1 LRGYVLERYGDKS
14 VMSLRGVA
22 EPEAGPG
29 MVLVRVHAAGL
40 NPVDYKVREG
50 KLRLIKRLRLP
61 LVAGSELAG
70 VVERIGPGVTRFASG
85 DRVFARTDKSTMGAF
100 ADYAAVE
107 ESLLAKFPAE
117 LDYRQAAGMPLAGL
131 TALQALRDQLGAGP
145 GGRLYISGGAGGVG
159 TLAIQ
164 IAKALGAEVATTAS
178 GHGEELVRKLGADH
192 VIDYKK
198 ERPQDV
204 LQGYDYAFDL
214 IGGDELTGA
223 FRVVKPGGTVVSVAG
238 VPEPSTARADLGR
251 GPLLQAMFWLASA
264 KIRRAAR
271 KRHVRY
277 RYLFMRPSG
286 ADLEFLGKLVQRAEL
301 SVVIDRVYPLERIAE
316 AFTYLEQGHAKGKVI
331 VEMV

>member
-1 LRGYVLERYGDKS
+1 MRGYVLERYGDTS
-14 VMSLRGVA
+14 AMSLRGVA
-22 EPEAGPG
+22 EPQAGPG

-50 KLRLIKRLRLP
+50 KMRLINRLRLP

-70 VVERIGPGVTRFASG
+70 VVEQVGPGVTRFAPG
-85 DRVFARTDKSTMGAF
+85 DRVFARTDKSRMGAF

-107 ESLLAKFPAE
+107 ESLLAKFPDE
-117 LDYRQAAGMPLAGL
+117 LDFRHAAGLPLAGL
-131 TALQALRDQLGAGP
+131 TALQGLRDQLGVGP

-178 GHGEELVRKLGADH
+178 GRGEELVRKLGADH

-198 ERPQDV
+198 ERAQDA

-223 FRVVKPGGTVVSVAG
+223 FHVVRPGSTVLSIAG
-238 VPEPSTARADLGR
+238 VPEPSTALDLDR
-251 GPLLQAMFWLASA
+251 GPLLEALFWLASA
-264 KIRRAAR
+264 KIRREAHR
-271 KRHVRY
+271 RGVRY
-277 RYLFMRPSG
+277 RYRFMHPSG
-286 ADLEFLGKLVQRAEL
+286 VDLEFLGGLAQREDL
-301 SVVIDRVYPLERIAE
+301 SVVVDRVYSLEQIAE
-316 AFTYLEQGHAKGKVI
+316 AFAYLEQGRAKGKVI

>member
-1 LRGYVLERYGDKS
+1 
-14 VMSLRGVA
+14 
-22 EPEAGPG
+22 

-40 NPVDYKVREG
+40 NPVDYKMREG
-50 KLRLIKRLRLP
+50 KMRLINHLRLP
-61 LVAGSELAG
+61 LVAGSEFAG
-70 VVERIGPGVTRFASG
+70 VVEQIGPGVTRFAPG
-85 DRVFARTDKSTMGAF
+85 DRVFARTHKSRMGAF

-107 ESLLAKFPAE
+107 ESLLAKFPDE
-117 LDYRQAAGMPLAGL
+117 LDFRQAAGMPLAGL

-178 GHGEELVRKLGADH
+178 GRGEELVRKLGADH

-198 ERPQDV
+198 ERAQDV

-223 FRVVKPGGTVVSVAG
+223 FRVVKPGSTVVSIAG
-238 VPEPSTARADLGR
+238 VPESSTAREDLGR
-251 GPLLQAMFWLASA
+251 GQPLQALFWLASA
-264 KIRRAAR
+264 KIRREAR
-271 KRHVRY
+271 KRRIRY
-277 RYLFMRPSG
+277 RYLFMHPSG
-286 ADLEFLGKLVQRAEL
+286 ADLEFLGKLVQRADL
-301 SVVIDRVYPLERIAE
+301 NVVVDRAYPLEEIAE
-316 AFTYLEQGHAKGKVI
+316 AFAYLEQGRAKGKVI

>member
-1 LRGYVLERYGDKS
+1 MRGYVLERYGDTS
-14 VMSLRGVA
+14 AMSLREVA

-40 NPVDYKVREG
+40 NPVDYKMREG
-50 KLRLIKRLRLP
+50 KMRLINHLRLP
-61 LVAGSELAG
+61 LVAGSEFAG
-70 VVERIGPGVTRFASG
+70 VVEQIGPGVTRFAPG
-85 DRVFARTDKSTMGAF
+85 DRVFARTHKSRMGAF

-107 ESLLAKFPAE
+107 ESLLAKFPDE
-117 LDYRQAAGMPLAGL
+117 LDFRQAAGMPLAGL

-178 GHGEELVRKLGADH
+178 GRGEELVRKLGADH

-198 ERPQDV
+198 ERAQDV

-223 FRVVKPGGTVVSVAG
+223 FRVVKPGSTVVSIAG
-238 VPEPSTARADLGR
+238 VPESSTAREDLGR
-251 GPLLQAMFWLASA
+251 GQPLQALFWLASA
-264 KIRRAAR
+264 KIRREAR
-271 KRHVRY
+271 KRRIRY
-277 RYLFMRPSG
+277 RYLFMHPSG
-286 ADLEFLGKLVQRAEL
+286 ADLEFLGKLVQRADL
-301 SVVIDRVYPLERIAE
+301 NVVVDRAYPLEEIAE
-316 AFTYLEQGHAKGKVI
+316 AFAYLEQGRAKGKVI